1 MAKQKTILTTNL
13 GDFSLEKPAEILST
27 MKELQAS
34 LLEADEFEALKIQ
47 VQLNALSKAFSK
59 ALTESFKCSDD
70 VIEEQLQKKGIANSG
85 YDVSI
90 NNVSYIYT
98 KETVIKPEIDK
109 SFLTSQGCKTQKD
122 YYDKLESEG
131 QPIPASLK
139 RETKEITKFDP
150 DKWNGEPFAKEVSAD
165 VVDIKET
172 KIKK

>member
-13 GDFSLEKPAEILST
+13 GYFSLEKPTEILSL

-34 LLEADEFEALKIQ
+34 LTKVDESESVKIR
-47 VQLNALSKAFSK
+47 VALNALAKAFNK
-59 ALTESFKCSDD
+59 ALTESFNCSDD
-70 VIEEQLQKKGIANSG
+70 IIEEELQKKGVANSG
-85 YDVSI
+85 YDISI
-90 NNVSYIYT
+90 NDISYIYT
-98 KETVIKPEIDK
+98 KETITKPEIDK

-139 RETKEITKFDP
+139 RETKEITKFDS

-165 VVDIKET
+165 VVDIKEI